1 MDKVY
6 GVFIELHN
14 EVDYEIPDELI
25 VAGIFSDLEKAKKA
39 ANVVA
44 DEYEDDSPYGDVW
57 SVISTLVKEF
67 TIDSYDDSK
76 SLYDIK
82 FNSLKKQLF

>member
-14 EVDYEIPDELI
+14 EVDYEVPDELI

-39 ANVVA
+39 ANAAA